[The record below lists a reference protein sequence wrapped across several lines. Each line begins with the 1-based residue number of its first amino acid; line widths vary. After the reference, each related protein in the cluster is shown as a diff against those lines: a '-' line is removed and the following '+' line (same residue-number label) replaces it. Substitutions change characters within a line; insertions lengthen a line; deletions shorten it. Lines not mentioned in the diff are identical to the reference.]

1 MCESLHRKKVVW
13 FWIYEEHLL
22 LKHWCDFDTN
32 QVEVCPFLELTKL
45 TGHFI
50 WTSFGKMVM
59 PKFWL
64 RKKEIIKYTVYSLHY
79 MLVERNFLWLTR
91 TANSGLFFRKSIS
104 HPDWVSPM
112 FSKRVFC
119 HDDDIE
125 TGVTMIGPRG
135 LNSPKNWLQLIY
147 LLYFFNH
154 NKNVQKF
161 KFSKLGLECSHFI
174 LLHHHR
180 SWINKKL

>member
-91 TANSGLFFRKSIS
+91 TANSGLFFRNFLNRTRIESIRLTLFKKSLLS
-104 HPDWVSPM
+104 WWRYRD
-112 FSKRVFC
+112 RC
-119 HDDDIE
+119 HNDRSA
-125 TGVTMIGPRG
+125 GVE
-135 LNSPKNWLQLIY
+135 
-147 LLYFFNH
+147 FA
-154 NKNVQKF
+154 
-161 KFSKLGLECSHFI
+161 
-174 LLHHHR
+174 
-180 SWINKKL
+180 